1 MKITKSQL
9 KQIIKEELYILN
21 EEDSPMEILGVHN
34 ISDSRILIDAVRGLL
49 DQGAIND
56 DNSSTIEN
64 WLSRRIRKEPD
75 EELQAELTSLRD
87 EMMRAAGNVGRSG
100 QTSYERT
107 RSRGQRYRDEAGGE
121 APPTGRMTT
130 LQSLGIG
137 ENKMKLTKSQL
148 KQIIKEEL
156 NALMREQ
163 PDSSD
168 AAGIAQSLVDSGE
181 EITAWEDI
189 INRELAAAGP
199 LDDDI
204 SNIRDEVWTILRDEY
219 GIHDPTDPLAET
231 PGKEPESAAWKRR
244 KAEAARQKIV
254 RFLVKRGV
262 YKEHPHLPSR
272 IDVTSGHAN
281 VAERELRAAVE
292 AGTLRVT
299 PEDVNS
305 FMMKLQ
311 REIR

>member
-1 MKITKSQL
+1 MKLTKTQL
-9 KQIIKEELYILN
+9 KQIIKEELSILN

-156 NALMREQ
+156 NRVITPLYKIEALTGLEGPFRDPMRAQ
-163 PDSSD
+163 TD
-168 AAGIAQSLVDSGE
+168 AAEIAQSLVDSGE

-189 INRELAAAGP
+189 INRELAVAGH

-204 SNIRDEVWTILRDEY
+204 SNIRDKVWTILRDEY
-219 GIHDPTDPLAET
+219 GIHDPTDPPAET
-231 PGKEPESAAWKRR
+231 PEKAPESAAWKRR
-244 KAEAARQKIV
+244 KAMAAKAKADRQK
-254 RFLVKRGV
+254 KR
-262 YKEHPHLPSR
+262 
-272 IDVTSGHAN
+272 
-281 VAERELRAAVE
+281 
-292 AGTLRVT
+292 
-299 PEDVNS
+299 
-305 FMMKLQ
+305 
-311 REIR
+311 